1 MSADPRKKLEEEIQA
16 LEKELREALK
26 TAAALGDLSENA
38 DYSAARERQ
47 DFVRARLG
55 QLKQRLADLSLVNFD
70 KIPRDR
76 ISLGSTVVLLDVDKD
91 EEVTYRL
98 VTSEDANVN
107 QGLIST
113 TSPIGK
119 SLLNKKEGDEVEV
132 KIPSGSRTFEIL
144 RFTTLHDQNG
154 GGSLIRTTSISGLL
168 GTAGE
173 KSGDKDQCRQMT
185 ERQPGPNQHRP
196 HFTSLRRARSTAT
209 AAARCARRGFPA
221 TFRS

>member
-1 MSADPRKKLEEEIQA
+1 MSADPRKKLEEEIQV
-16 LEKELREALK
+16 LEKELRDELPQALK

-70 KIPRDR
+70 RIPKDR
-76 ISLGSTVVLLDVDKD
+76 ISLGSTVVLLDVDKN
-91 EEVTYRL
+91 EEITYRL

-119 SLLNKKEGDEVEV
+119 SLLNKKEGDEVVV
-132 KIPSGSRTFEIL
+132 KIPSGSRTFEV
-144 RFTTLHDQNG
+144 RSFTTLHDKK
-154 GGSLIRTTSISGLL
+154 
-168 GTAGE
+168 E
-173 KSGDKDQCRQMT
+173 
-185 ERQPGPNQHRP
+185 
-196 HFTSLRRARSTAT
+196 
-209 AAARCARRGFPA
+209 
-221 TFRS
+221 

>member
-16 LEKELREALK
+16 LEKELREELPRALK

-76 ISLGSTVVLLDVDKD
+76 ISLGSTVVLLDVDKG

-119 SLLNKKEGDEVEV
+119 SLLNKKEGEEVEV

-144 RFTTLHDQNG
+144 RFTTLHDQKG
-154 GGSLIRTTSISGLL
+154 
-168 GTAGE
+168 
-173 KSGDKDQCRQMT
+173 
-185 ERQPGPNQHRP
+185 
-196 HFTSLRRARSTAT
+196 
-209 AAARCARRGFPA
+209 
-221 TFRS
+221 